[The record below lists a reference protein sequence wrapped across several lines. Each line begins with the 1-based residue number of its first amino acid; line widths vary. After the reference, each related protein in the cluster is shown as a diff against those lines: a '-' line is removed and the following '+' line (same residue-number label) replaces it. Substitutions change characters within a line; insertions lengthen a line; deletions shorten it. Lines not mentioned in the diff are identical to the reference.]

1 MLRWSL
7 DPRSGFCRPSDI
19 KLSMGD
25 QKRKLELVVD
35 VAQDPWGDAQ
45 KLLCSGLILPTA
57 MPH

>member
-1 MLRWSL
+1 
-7 DPRSGFCRPSDI
+7 I

-45 KLLCSGLILPTA
+45 KWLCSD
-57 MPH
+57 

>member
-1 MLRWSL
+1 
-7 DPRSGFCRPSDI
+7 
-19 KLSMGD
+19 MGD

-45 KLLCSGLILPTA
+45 KWLCPDLILPTA